1 MALVGKE
8 YGSGSSR
15 DWAAKG
21 TLLLGIRAV
30 IAESYERI
38 HRSNLVGMGVL
49 PLEYVDGQSAASL
62 GLDGRERFTIRGI
75 AGGVAPHQ
83 RLTVEATADDGAPDG
98 LRGARAHRLARRRRV
113 PPPRRHP
120 PAGLAAHDRRGLSH
134 HAHMTNVPPVRN
146 EPALTYAPGS
156 PERAEIKR
164 ELERLRGEQPEVPLV
179 IGGRER
185 MTNEVRQQ
193 REPHLRERV
202 CATWSAAGPAE
213 AAQAIDA
220 ALAAR
225 HDWSAWSLADRSAV
239 LVRAADLL
247 AGPWRQRVNAA
258 TMLGQGKTVREAEID
273 AAAELADFWRFNV
286 YFAEQIAEQQPIS
299 TPGIHN
305 RMEQRGLEGFVY
317 AVTPFNFTAIGGN
330 LPTAPAL
337 MGNTVVWKP
346 SQTAIL
352 SNWLIFQIL
361 REAGLPD
368 GVINFVPGRPRPDH
382 RGLLRSPRVRRR
394 ALHRLEP
401 DLPLALPRGRRAH
414 RPLSLLSAPR
424 R

>member
-1 MALVGKE
+1 
-8 YGSGSSR
+8 
-15 DWAAKG
+15 
-21 TLLLGIRAV
+21 
-30 IAESYERI
+30 
-38 HRSNLVGMGVL
+38 
-49 PLEYVDGQSAASL
+49 
-62 GLDGRERFTIRGI
+62 
-75 AGGVAPHQ
+75 
-83 RLTVEATADDGAPDG
+83 
-98 LRGARAHRLARRRRV
+98 
-113 PPPRRHP
+113 
-120 PAGLAAHDRRGLSH
+120 
-134 HAHMTNVPPVRN
+134 
-146 EPALTYAPGS
+146 
-156 PERAEIKR
+156 
-164 ELERLRGEQPEVPLV
+164 
-179 IGGRER
+179 

-225 HDWSAWSLADRSAV
+225 HDWSAWSLADRSAI

-352 SNWLIFQIL
+352 SNWLD
-361 REAGLPD
+361 LPD
-368 GVINFVPGRPRPDH
+368 PARGRAAGRRDQFRARAIPA
-382 RGLLRSPRVRRR
+382 RSPRSASITPSSPACTSPARARSSARSSARSASASTAIAPIRASSARR
-394 ALHRLEP
+394 AARTSSSCTP
-401 DLPLALPRGRRAH
+401 PPTRR
-414 RPLSLLSAPR
+414 PSPR
-424 R
+424 RSCAAPSSTRDRSARRPRARTSPTRSGPRCASGRWRWWARSTRATRPT